1 MERAESLSAP
11 VERRLYQFG
20 EFRADPVR
28 RLLLRDG
35 EPVAVTAKAFSL
47 LIALLERRGELVEK
61 DELLRRVWPDT
72 YVTEANLTQNISSLR
87 KALGERAGDRRYIV
101 TVPGSGYSFVAE
113 VLEVPAEASGIFPIL
128 RLEDRAPA
136 AAPLPVN
143 PVTPY
148 LHPSEKTPERS
159 APEPL
164 GSPRTVHRP
173 GLTARSFAL
182 LLALAILCL
191 PLVRPAV
198 RPAAESSAAKAAAPA
213 PHRPAVAVLGFKD
226 LSDNPQTG
234 WLGVALSEMLS
245 TELSAGGQARLI
257 SGENV
262 MRVRQSLSIPYTE
275 SLRGTDLGRLRS
287 ILGADLVVVGSY
299 LVLAGKDGPQVR
311 IDLRV
316 MELPEGTVAASLT
329 EVGKESELFE
339 TVSEIGARL
348 RQALGLGALSPGQAR
363 AAQALHPAVPEA
375 ARLTAEG
382 LARWRAFDP
391 VGARQ
396 LLERAVRIEPGS
408 AVIHLYLSRAWA
420 DVGDDAQA
428 LEEARQAMQLARFL
442 SREERLAIEAHYHM
456 TGKQWEQAVEV
467 YRSLWTFFPDET
479 DYGLQL
485 ATALINGGRGTEALQ
500 VLAVLRQTPAGRD
513 DPRID
518 LEEARGARRVANLV
532 TQMRASTAAETK
544 ARRSGER
551 LALARALIYQGNV
564 LLQNGQPEPAAKRFR
579 EAERL
584 GRAVGHPWTAGMALS
599 NLGSSLQALGHLDEA
614 ETGHRQSL
622 AIARQTGT
630 SIGVAA
636 QLYTLA
642 LLQRDRGELGES
654 LRLLQEAHAA
664 YLEIDDRMMQGW
676 TLTAMATI
684 LLRQGDLLAAR
695 RSAEEA
701 VAASR
706 EVGNRVDEARALD
719 VLATVLSWQGE
730 IASAHRMLEDSLQI
744 LLGIEHPALAATA
757 LSSSADVLVR
767 LGDMD
772 LARRRLDQAAAADR
786 RASDKMASGLMLGSH
801 ARLALRTGDV
811 KRARSLGE
819 ALLHLT
825 RQTGARSFEG
835 WAHHELGRA
844 QRIAGDLPAARAS
857 FQSAQRASSETGDQA
872 RGAVTRLEL
881 ARLELSEGRSGE
893 AAGMA
898 GAVAAWAGPR
908 SFAWLEAQ
916 ALAVQ
921 AEALLREGR
930 KAEAAAAGERVR
942 ALIRVSKDRELVLLT
957 TVSLAR
963 LEAADGEVDGALRDL
978 REAIAEAEKIGLVT
992 AALEARLAL
1001 GEIEARSGRGDR
1013 GKRTL
1018 RELRRDAE
1026 ARGFAELARRAS
1038 AGG

>member
-1 MERAESLSAP
+1 MERAEPLPAP

-47 LIALLERRGELVEK
+47 LMVLLERRGELIEK
-61 DELLRRVWPDT
+61 DDLLRRVWPDT

-113 VLEVPAEASGIFPIL
+113 VLEVPADASGTFPIL
-128 RLEDRAPA
+128 SLEERAAAARAPVTV
-136 AAPLPVN
+136 APFPA
-143 PVTPY
+143 PTP
-148 LHPSEKTPERS
+148 PAERASERI
-159 APEPL
+159 APEP
-164 GSPRTVHRP
+164 V
-173 GLTARSFAL
+173 RSVRGVRSVAL
-182 LLALAILCL
+182 LLVLAALCL
-191 PLVRPAV
+191 QLGRPAV
-198 RPAAESSAAKAAAPA
+198 RPAAETSAAPVSATA
-213 PHRPAVAVLGFKD
+213 PHRPSVAVLGFKD
-226 LSDNPQTG
+226 LSGNKETG

-262 MRVRQSLSIPYTE
+262 MRVRQALSIPYTE

-299 LVLAGKDGPQVR
+299 LVLPGKEGRQVR

-316 MELPEGTVAASLT
+316 MELPGGTVAASLT
-329 EVGKESELFE
+329 EVGQESELFE
-339 TVSEIGARL
+339 TVSQIGARL
-348 RQALGLGALSPGQAR
+348 RQDLGLGALSPGQAR
-363 AAQALHPAVPEA
+363 AAQALHPTVPEA

-382 LARWRAFDP
+382 LALQRAFDP

-396 LLERAVRIEPGS
+396 ALEQAARIEPGS
-408 AVIHLYLSRAWA
+408 AVIHLYLSQAWA

-442 SREERLAIEAHYHM
+442 SREERLAIEAHFHM
-456 TGKQWEQAVEV
+456 TGKQWEQAIEV

-479 DYGLQL
+479 DYGLKL

-500 VLAVLRQTPAGRD
+500 VLEGLRQTPAGRD

-518 LEEARGARRVANLV
+518 LEEARGARRVADLV
-532 TQMRASTAAETK
+532 TQMRASTAAEEK

-551 LALARALIYQGNV
+551 LALALALIYQGNV
-564 LLQNGQPEPAAKRFR
+564 LLQNGQPEAAVSRFR
-579 EAERL
+579 EAEGL
-584 GRAVGHPWTAGMALS
+584 ARAVKHPWTTGMALS
-599 NLGSSLQALGHLDEA
+599 NLGTSLQALGHLDDA
-614 ETGHRQSL
+614 ETRHKQSL

-630 SIGVAA
+630 SIGIAA

-642 LLQRDRGELGES
+642 LLQRDRGELGEA
-654 LRLLQEAHAA
+654 LRLLQESHAT

-676 TLTAMATI
+676 TLTAMASI
-684 LLRQGDLLAAR
+684 LLRQGDLRAAR
-695 RSAEEA
+695 RAAEEA

-706 EVGNRVDEARALD
+706 EVGNRADEARALE
-719 VLATVLSWQGE
+719 VLASVLSWQGE
-730 IASAHRMLEDSLQI
+730 IAGARRMLDDSLHI
-744 LLGIEHPALAATA
+744 LLGVKQPALAAA
-757 LSSSADVLVR
+757 VLSSSADVLAR

-772 LARRRLDQAAAADR
+772 TARRRLDQAAAAER
-786 RASDKMASGLMLGSH
+786 RAGDKMASGLMLGSH
-801 ARLALRTGDV
+801 ARLALRTGDA

-819 ALLHLT
+819 ALLHLA

-857 FQSAQRASSETGDQA
+857 FQSSLRASSETGDQA

-881 ARLELSEGRSGE
+881 ARLELSEGRAGE
-893 AAGMA
+893 AASLA
-898 GAVAAWAGPR
+898 GSVAAWAGPR
-908 SFAWLEAQ
+908 SFGWLEIQ

-930 KAEAAAAGERVR
+930 KAEAAAVGERVR
-942 ALIRVSKDRELVLLT
+942 TLIRTSQDRELVLFT

-963 LEAADGEVDGALRDL
+963 LEAAEGEVDGVVRDL
-978 REAIAEAEKIGLVT
+978 REAIAEAERIGLVT

-1001 GEIEARSGRGDR
+1001 GEIEARSGQGDR
-1013 GKRTL
+1013 GERTL

-1026 ARGFAELARRAS
+1026 ARGFGELARRA
-1038 AGG
+1038 GG